1 MMTGIMKLAALCLL
15 GAGLAAVL
23 RKDTPELALALVI
36 AVVVAAFFSLAG
48 MLEEVFGFFEQLLT
62 LGGLSVQL
70 FSPLLKTVAIA
81 LVSRSGAE
89 VCRDAGA
96 GAIGYM
102 LETAGAIGAMI
113 AAIPLFEAV
122 WETIQ
127 TVL

>member
-1 MMTGIMKLAALCLL
+1 MESLFQISVICVVAAL
-15 GAGLAAVL
+15 LAVVL
-23 RKDTPELALALVI
+23 RKNTPELALLLVI
-36 AVVVAAFFSLAG
+36 SVVVAAFFFLAG
-48 MLEEVFGFFEQLLT
+48 MLEEVFAFVERLLL

-70 FSPLLKTVAIA
+70 FAPLIKTVAIA
-81 LVSRSGAE
+81 LVSHSGAE

-113 AAIPLFEAV
+113 TAIPLFEAV

>member
-1 MMTGIMKLAALCLL
+1 MKLVALCLL

-23 RKDTPELALALVI
+23 RKNTPELALVLVI
-36 AVVVAAFFSLAG
+36 AVVVAVFFSLSE
-48 MLEEVFGFFEQLLT
+48 MLEKAFDFFERLLT
-62 LGGLSVQL
+62 LGGLSTQL
-70 FSPLLKTVAIA
+70 FAPLMKTVAIA
-81 LVSRSGAE
+81 MVSRSGAE

-102 LETAGAIGAMI
+102 LETVGAIGAMI

>member
-1 MMTGIMKLAALCLL
+1 MTAEIMKLVAICLL
-15 GAGLAAVL
+15 GAVVAVVL
-23 RKDTPELALALVI
+23 RKNTPELALLLVI
-36 AVVVAAFFSLAG
+36 SVVVAAFFFLAG
-48 MLEEVFGFFEQLLT
+48 MLEEVFAFVERLLL

-70 FSPLLKTVAIA
+70 FAPLIKTVAIA
-81 LVSRSGAE
+81 LVSHSGAE
-89 VCRDAGA
+89 VCRDSGA
-96 GAIGYM
+96 GAIGYI

>member
-1 MMTGIMKLAALCLL
+1 MTAEIMKLAAICLL
-15 GAGLAAVL
+15 GAGLSVVL
-23 RKDTPELALALVI
+23 RKNTPELALVLVI
-36 AVVVAAFFSLAG
+36 AVVAAAFFFLAG
-48 MLEEVFGFFEQLLT
+48 MLEEVFAFVERLLS

-70 FSPLLKTVAIA
+70 FAPLIKTVAIA
-81 LVSRSGAE
+81 MVSRSGAE

-102 LETAGAIGAMI
+102 LESAGAIGAII